1 MKNVKQLP
9 LPILEADI
17 NKIKFLYTNGRDSLF
32 KQRYDKS
39 PGWRSFDI
47 IKEYSSSPLLQK
59 LPFITNWIKILK
71 EHTNIKVIKNS
82 YISILL
88 EKSSIDWHVDSDNKD
103 YNKSI
108 ITAISTTNSFI
119 EFEDA
124 KYSYKDGYSYLIRSG
139 NSHRVLNLNDDIRI
153 TLCTTPE
160 GDYHVNVAA

>member
-59 LPFITNWIKILK
+59 LPFITNWIKLLK
-71 EHTNIKVIKNS
+71 EHTNIRVIKNS
-82 YISILL
+82 YISILIQ
-88 EKSSIDWHVDSDNKD
+88 KSSIDWHIDSTNKD
-103 YNKSI
+103 FNKSI

-124 KYSYKDGYSYLIRSG
+124 KYYYKDGYSYIIRSG

-160 GDYHVNVAA
+160 GDYDVNVAA

>member
-59 LPFITNWIKILK
+59 LPFITNWIK
-71 EHTNIKVIKNS
+71 
-82 YISILL
+82 LL
-88 EKSSIDWHVDSDNKD
+88 N
-103 YNKSI
+103 
-108 ITAISTTNSFI
+108 
-119 EFEDA
+119 
-124 KYSYKDGYSYLIRSG
+124 
-139 NSHRVLNLNDDIRI
+139 
-153 TLCTTPE
+153 
-160 GDYHVNVAA
+160 

>member
-59 LPFITNWIKILK
+59 LPFITNWIKLLK
-71 EHTNIKVIKNS
+71 EHTNIRVIKNS
-82 YISILL
+82 YISILIQ
-88 EKSSIDWHVDSDNKD
+88 KSSIDWHVDSTNKD
-103 YNKSI
+103 FNKSI

-124 KYSYKDGYSYLIRSG
+124 KYYHKDGYSYIIRSG

-160 GDYHVNVAA
+160 GDYDVNVAA